1 MDRSNKRAVMTL
13 LAAILAVGVGS
24 DFLGARAAGPTWSSA
39 GNLAT
44 ARLGF
49 TTTVLKDGKVLVV
62 GGLGQERILA
72 SAELYDPSTN
82 TWSSGGSMATART
95 SHTATLLPNGRVLV
109 VGGYRSESN
118 HYLPLKSAEVYDPA
132 ANQWSS
138 APDMGVARMDHV
150 ATALSDG
157 EVLVVGGETTPLG
170 NPVRTIGINL
180 AEIYDGKA
188 WKDVVEPDLL
198 GSLTSATLLSD
209 GRVLVLPAFQIFDPR
224 SGSWSLS
231 ATAATVSGGSQPVL
245 LPDGRV
251 LIAGGAKS
259 QTWPVTGPIP
269 LNTAAL
275 YDPSRNAWL
284 KAASMATPRLA
295 PQAILLKDGRVLVV
309 GGAVA
314 TATEI
319 YDPDTDSW
327 SPGDLLP
334 DNRSGFTAVQL
345 PLGHILIIGGTMPGD
360 STMLPSAEISIPI
373 GTDFR
378 VPRSVLSLLFIVF
391 VASALLLVV
400 RFSSRML
407 PETMKQPLRYAQ
419 WFLTCLIA
427 YALTQRLAFVVS
439 HALIPSIVLGFVSVF
454 FLSRFFR
461 KRWGKDFRGQ
471 PATIPQNRAA

>member
-1 MDRSNKRAVMTL
+1 MTL
-13 LAAILAVGVGS
+13 LAVVLAVGVGS
-24 DFLGARAAGPTWSSA
+24 DLQGTRAAGPIWSSA

-44 ARLGF
+44 ARLAF
-49 TTTVLKDGKVLVV
+49 TATVLKDGKVLVV
-62 GGLGQERILA
+62 GGFGQDRLLA
-72 SAELYDPSTN
+72 SAELYDPATN
-82 TWSSGGSMATART
+82 TWSSAGSMASSRA

-109 VGGYRSESN
+109 VGGYDSESN
-118 HYLPLKSAEVYDPA
+118 HIVPLKSAEVYDPA

-138 APDMGVARMDHV
+138 APDMGVARMGHV

-157 EVLVVGGETTPLG
+157 EVLVVGGETTPFG
-170 NPVRTIGINL
+170 NPVQTIGLNL
-180 AEIYDGKA
+180 AEVYDGKT
-188 WKDVVEPDLL
+188 WKDLAEPDRL
-198 GSLTSATLLSD
+198 GSLTSATLLGD

-224 SGSWSLS
+224 SGSWSRS
-231 ATAATVSGGSQPVL
+231 TTANTVSGGSLPVL

-251 LIAGGAKS
+251 FIAGGAKS

-269 LNTAAL
+269 LKTAAL

-284 KAASMATPRLA
+284 KAAGMVTPRLE

-314 TATEI
+314 TSTEI

-327 SPGDLLP
+327 SPGDPLP
-334 DNRSGFTAVQL
+334 DGRTGFTAVQL
-345 PLGHILIIGGTMPGD
+345 PLGHILIIGGYMPGD
-360 STMLPSAEISIPI
+360 STMLTSAELSAPI
-373 GTDFR
+373 GTEFR
-378 VPRSVLSLLFIVF
+378 VARSVLSLLFIVF
-391 VASALLLVV
+391 LATALLLAV

-407 PETMKQPLRYAQ
+407 PRSMKQPVRYAQ

-439 HALIPSIVLGFVSVF
+439 HALIPSIVMGFISVF

-461 KRWGKDFRGQ
+461 KRWGKHFRGQ
-471 PATIPQNRAA
+471 PARTPVDRAA